1 MDTNTTGASS
11 TGANTKRD
19 ALAQRYGE
27 NFIPAAGPWND
38 VIACLLDHRSTR
50 GFLTDPLPEGTLE
63 TLIAAAQSAA
73 TSSNLQTWSVVSVT
87 DPVVK
92 AEIAQIANKQQHIV
106 ECPIFLVWCA
116 DVSRLG
122 RISADVKMEFE
133 ALPWFETFLVAAIDA
148 ALAAQNASVAA
159 ESMGLANVY
168 IGALRNN
175 PQRVAELLKLPQ
187 GVMGVF
193 GHCIG
198 YAKPEAKTEVKP
210 RLPQSV
216 ILSHNTYNLGDEM
229 KNREEYDAVLLEFSQ
244 RNEMAAGTW
253 TDRLMGRA
261 AKIAGLSGRHQ
272 MVGWLRSLGFPV
284 K

>member
-1 MDTNTTGASS
+1 MDQHSPQ
-11 TGANTKRD
+11 ANTKRD

-27 NFIPAAGPWND
+27 NHIPAAGPWND
-38 VIACLLDHRSTR
+38 VIAAMLDHRSTR
-50 GFLTDPLPEGTLE
+50 GFLGDALPEGTLE

-73 TSSNLQTWSVVSVT
+73 TSSNLQTWSVMVVA
-87 DPVVK
+87 DPAVK
-92 AEIAQIANKQQHIV
+92 AELAQIANKQQHIV
-106 ECPIFLVWCA
+106 ECPLFLVWLA
-116 DVSRLG
+116 DLSRLD
-122 RISADVKMEFE
+122 RISADTKTTFE
-133 ALPWFETFLVAAIDA
+133 ALPWFETFMVAAIDA

-159 ESMGLANVY
+159 ESLGLANVY

-175 PQRVAELLKLPQ
+175 PQRVAELLGLPQ

-216 ILSHNTYNLGDEM
+216 ILSHDKYNVGDEA
-229 KNREEYDAVLLEFSQ
+229 KNRADYDAVLLDFSK

-253 TDRLMGRA
+253 TDRLLGRA
-261 AKIAGLSGRHQ
+261 AKLAGMSGRHQ
-272 MVGWLRSLGFPV
+272 MVGWVRSLGFPL

>member
-1 MDTNTTGASS
+1 MDNNTTQ
-11 TGANTKRD
+11 ANTKRD

-27 NFIPAAGPWND
+27 NYIPAAGPWND
-38 VIACLLDHRSTR
+38 VIANLLDHRSTR
-50 GFLTDPLPEGTLE
+50 GFVSDALPDGTLE

-73 TSSNLQTWSVVSVT
+73 TSSNLQTWSVVAVY

-106 ECPIFLVWCA
+106 ECPLFLVWLA
-116 DVSRLG
+116 DLSRLD
-122 RISADVKMEFE
+122 RISKDTKTEFE
-133 ALPWFETFLVAAIDA
+133 ALPWFETFMVAAIDA

-159 ESMGLANVY
+159 ESLGLANVY

-175 PQRVAELLKLPQ
+175 PQRVAELLNLPQ

-216 ILSHNTYNLGDEM
+216 IVHRDAYHVGDEA
-229 KNREEYDAVLLEFSQ
+229 KNRAEYDAVLLDFSK

-253 TDRLMGRA
+253 TDRLLGRA
-261 AKIAGLSGRHQ
+261 AKLSGMSGRHK
-272 MVGWLRSLGFPV
+272 MVGWVRSLGFPL

>member
-1 MDTNTTGASS
+1 MDTNITQ
-11 TGANTKRD
+11 ANTKRD
-19 ALAQRYGE
+19 ALAQRYGADY
-27 NFIPAAGPWND
+27 IPAAGPWND
-38 VIACLLDHRSTR
+38 VIAAMLDHRSTR
-50 GFLTDPLPEGTLE
+50 GFLTDALPDGTLE

-73 TSSNLQTWSVVSVT
+73 TSSNLQTWSVMAVT
-87 DPVVK
+87 DPAMK
-92 AEIAQIANKQQHIV
+92 AEFAKIANNQQHIA
-106 ECPIFLVWCA
+106 ECPLFLIWLA
-116 DVSRLG
+116 DLSRLQ

-133 ALPWFETFLVAAIDA
+133 ALPWFETFMVAAIDA

-159 ESMGLANVY
+159 ESLGLANVY

-175 PQRVAELLKLPQ
+175 PQRVAEMLKLPQ
-187 GVMGVF
+187 GVVGVF

-216 ILSHNTYNLGDEM
+216 IVHHNTYDAGDET
-229 KNREEYDAVLLEFSQ
+229 KNRANYDQVLLEFSK

-261 AKIAGLSGRHQ
+261 AKLGGMSGRHQ
-272 MVGWLRSLGFPV
+272 MVGWLRSLGFPL